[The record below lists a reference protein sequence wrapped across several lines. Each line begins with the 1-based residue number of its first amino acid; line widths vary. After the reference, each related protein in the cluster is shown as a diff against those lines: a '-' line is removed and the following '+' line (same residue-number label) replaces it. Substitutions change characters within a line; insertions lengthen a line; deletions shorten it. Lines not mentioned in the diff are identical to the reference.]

1 MASVSAYIDGFN
13 LYFGMKNKYG
23 RKHMWLDVV
32 ELVRHIRP
40 KDDVVVVRYFTAIVK
55 NEPAAAQ
62 NQLDYIEA
70 MKAHNGDLLD
80 VRIGRFKDRTIKP
93 CRRCGQPY
101 QCTCP
106 RQYRS
111 YEEKETDVALGAMM
125 VADAARGIGETTLL
139 ISADTD
145 LVPALAAVRL
155 VDHDRPVCLA
165 LPPGNTGFAKRWGA
179 IGNGQPFLYQ
189 RASSSCNTG
198 LSCRQRAIS
207 SIPTPWAY
215 VPEMLPGQP
224 SSGLNT
230 LRTAVSGASNVR
242 LKPGVWGGGGRIV
255 GGGPLSPWC

>member
-70 MKAHNGDLLD
+70 MKAHSGGLLD

-145 LVPALAAVRL
+145 LVPALAAVRAR
-155 VDHDRPVCLA
+155 RPQ
-165 LPPGNTGFAKRWGA
+165 PPHLSRPATRQHRLRKAVGRHRER
-179 IGNGQPFLYQ
+179 QPFLYQ
-189 RASSSCNTG
+189 RTSTAQQPVADNHHQPDLGDELQPASQVGVTRSVRR
-198 LSCRQRAIS
+198 LAH
-207 SIPTPWAY
+207 A
-215 VPEMLPGQP
+215 E
-224 SSGLNT
+224 
-230 LRTAVSGASNVR
+230 LRM
-242 LKPGVWGGGGRIV
+242 
-255 GGGPLSPWC
+255 